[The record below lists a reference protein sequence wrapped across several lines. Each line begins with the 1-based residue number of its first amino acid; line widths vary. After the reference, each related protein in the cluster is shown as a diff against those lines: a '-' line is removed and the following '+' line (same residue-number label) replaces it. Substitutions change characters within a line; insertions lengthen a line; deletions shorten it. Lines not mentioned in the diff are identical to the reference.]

1 MKLVIPP
8 NPDNLPYLQIE
19 FVDGALRLQWIRK
32 EEKANLDPHSYDA
45 FFDMTTG
52 EWSILTE
59 TRERRGS
66 PGSFPLGPIR
76 WEFAVELLLHGG
88 EFVYP
93 PSTGDTYATVSQIQ
107 SAFGK
112 PPEERQ
118 KRKGPKPNSRNKKKR
133 RTTTKSKFWFEVERK
148 PVYRIRLNPA
158 RSFCIITNDNLDG
171 LSYAIDTEQP
181 T

>member
-1 MKLVIPP
+1 MKLAIPL
-8 NPDNLPYLQIE
+8 NPDNLPYLQIK
-19 FVDGALRLQWIRK
+19 FVDGALRDQWISK

-52 EWSILTE
+52 EWSILAE
-59 TRERRGS
+59 TGERRGS
-66 PGSFPLGPIR
+66 PRPFPLGPIR

-88 EFVYP
+88 ECVYP
-93 PSTGDTYATVSQIQ
+93 PSTGDTYATFSRIQ
-107 SAFGK
+107 RVFGK
-112 PPEERQ
+112 PPEKRQNRQSQ
-118 KRKGPKPNSRNKKKR
+118 KRNRQDKKKC
-133 RTTTKSKFWFEVERK
+133 RTATKSGFWFGVERK
-148 PVYRIRLNPA
+148 PVYKIRLNPA